1 MARGFDSKF
10 VEAQQEEAVREKAVR
25 PVLSA
30 EEKELEARRQSIR
43 LSRARVQAELERA
56 TAPAHRQMLEGAI
69 AALDEQLRTLTA
81 SVPDN

>member
-25 PVLSA
+25 PALSA